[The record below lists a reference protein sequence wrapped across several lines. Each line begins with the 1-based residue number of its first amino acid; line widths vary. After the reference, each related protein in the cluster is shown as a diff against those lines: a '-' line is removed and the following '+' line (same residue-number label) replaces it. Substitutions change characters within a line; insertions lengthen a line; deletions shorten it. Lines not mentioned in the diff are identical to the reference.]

1 MPQLCLGR
9 ISRGIWLAAAICI
22 AGPPDAV
29 AQAPQRVVS
38 LNLCADQLLLALGDR
53 SQIASLSPL
62 ARDPEI
68 SFLSQETSGLPVND
82 GKGESILFGGADLVL
97 AGAFGQQART
107 ALLTRQGLDV
117 LSLAPWSSVADGRE
131 QIRMVA
137 ARLGHPERGEALIG
151 EIDAALARTT
161 DIVPSGRSILVYYRR
176 GWVPA
181 SDSLVGELL
190 RHMGFTLHQ
199 DALGL
204 DRGGVARLE
213 TLVEAPPDYLL
224 MDEDAGRTVDNG
236 SALLSHPALARV
248 VPPSRRLVIPGRLT
262 ICGGPSTPALI
273 DTLAAE
279 IREKVR

>member
-1 MPQLCLGR
+1 MPQLCPGR
-9 ISRGIWLAAAICI
+9 ISRGIWLAAAIWI
-22 AGPPDAV
+22 AGAPEAV
-29 AQAPQRVVS
+29 AQVPERVVS

-62 ARDPEI
+62 VRDPEI
-68 SFLSQETSGLPVND
+68 SLFAQAASRLATND
-82 GKGESILFGGADLVL
+82 GKGESILFSGADLVL
-97 AGAFGQQART
+97 TGNFGQQART

-117 LSLAPWSSVADGRE
+117 LSLAPWSSFADGRE

-137 ARLGHPERGEALIG
+137 ARLGHPERGEALIKDM
-151 EIDAALARTT
+151 DAALARTK
-161 DIVPSGRSILVYYRR
+161 DIVPNGRSILVYYRR

-199 DALGL
+199 EALGL

-213 TLVEAPPDYLL
+213 TLVETPPDYLL
-224 MDEDAGRTVDNG
+224 MDEDASRTVDNG
-236 SALLSHPALARV
+236 SALLSHPALAQV

-262 ICGGPSTPALI
+262 ICGGPSTPVLI
-273 DTLAAE
+273 DALAAE
-279 IREKVR
+279 IRAKVR